1 MLPWLRGYAAPAVT
15 RSFTRVFF
23 CKTLTTLK
31 KLSVLGFPH
40 GASMR

>member
-23 CKTLTTLK
+23 CKTLTSRAFLAERYEIFRK
-31 KLSVLGFPH
+31 AG
-40 GASMR
+40 